1 MQMAIL
7 SNVSNNSGFI
17 VESQKALFN
26 FRIMQENK
34 SALDKAYDA
43 SRVEDK
49 IYQQWEKSGYFTPKV
64 DPKKKPFVI
73 SMPPPNATGQLHLGH
88 AVMLAIQDIMTRY
101 HRMKGDSTLWLPGTD
116 HAAIATQNRVEKM
129 IAEEGLTRHSMG
141 RTKFLQRV
149 KEFVADSQ
157 DTIRNQV
164 RKMGASCDWTRE
176 RYTLDAGLSEAVET
190 VFIKMYKD
198 GLIYRGNRIVNWC
211 IRCHSTL
218 ADDEVEYKE
227 EKTAFYYFKFGPFSI
242 GTVRPETKLQDKV
255 VIVHP
260 QDKRYKK
267 WHHKKMMIPWI
278 DGEVE
283 MYVIPDEAADME
295 MGSGAM
301 TITPA
306 HSFVDFELAQKYQV
320 PIFNIIG
327 EDGLLTEKAGQ
338 FAGMQVRDA
347 RHEFVKIL
355 QKKGL
360 VEKIDEN
367 YVHNVSVCYRC
378 GTPIEPLVSKQ
389 WFIDVNKKVIPQGTK
404 KISLKQASID
414 VVKKKK
420 IEIVPERFNKTYF
433 HWMENLHDWCVSR
446 QIWWGHRIPAWYSKS
461 GDIKV
466 QKDKPVETAKSG
478 KWKQDPDTLDTW
490 FSSALW
496 TFSTLG
502 WPQKTKDLEY
512 FHPTSVLETGHDI
525 LFFWVARMIIMSM
538 YAMHEVPFKTVYLHG
553 ILTDKHGRKM
563 SKSLGNGIDPLDMIA
578 KYGTDAVR
586 LSLIIGSTPGNS
598 MSIYEEK
605 IGGYRNFVNKI
616 WNAARFALM
625 NLEAKDLQVE
635 FNAKQ
640 IKTKAD
646 KWILTR
652 LQQLIKEVTE
662 DIEKYRFSDGG
673 TKIYNFT
680 WGEYCDWYLE
690 MSKGEMISRPVL
702 KYVLENLLILLH
714 PFTPYVT
721 EVLWKKLK
729 KKNLLMIE
737 PWPKANAKLIFAKE
751 SNEIELVKIIINR
764 IRSAKKEMKIDPV
777 RKINAVVYS
786 AHAKILQ
793 EYEEAIMRM
802 ARLESLTI
810 SKDGPKV
817 HNAISIFYKDT
828 KVYLPMEGILD
839 LKLELQRLQKE
850 IDNKQNLITSIDAKL
865 NNKGFLAGA
874 RKELIIK
881 EKERK
886 QHIAS
891 ELEQLLQKISEIQT

>member
-1 MQMAIL
+1 MPQNQTTL
-7 SNVSNNSGFI
+7 
-17 VESQKALFN
+17 E
-26 FRIMQENK
+26 
-34 SALDKAYDA
+34 KAYDA
-43 SRVEDK
+43 SKVEDK
-49 IYQQWEKSGYFTPKV
+49 IYKEWEKSGHFTPKP

-88 AVMLAIQDIMTRY
+88 AVMLALQDIMVRY

-149 KEFVADSQ
+149 KQFVGDSQ

-176 RYTLDAGLSEAVET
+176 RYTLDEGLSEAVET

-211 IRCHSTL
+211 IRCNSTL

-227 EKTAFYYFKFGPFSI
+227 EKTPFYYFKFGPFSI
-242 GTVRPETKLQDKV
+242 GTVRPETKLQDKI

-260 QDKRYKK
+260 KDKRYKK
-267 WHHKKMMIPWI
+267 WHNKKMMIPWI

-283 MYVIPDEAADME
+283 MHVIPDEAADME

-301 TITPA
+301 SITPA
-306 HSFVDFELAQKYQV
+306 HSFVDFELAQKYKV

-327 EDGLLTEKAGQ
+327 EDGLLTENAGQ
-338 FAGMQVRDA
+338 FQGMHVKDA
-347 RHEFVKIL
+347 RKEFVKIL
-355 QKKGL
+355 DKKGL

-378 GTPIEPLVSKQ
+378 GTSIEPLVSKQ
-389 WFIDVNKKVIPQGTK
+389 WFIDVNKKIIPRGSK
-404 KISLKQASID
+404 KLSLKEASIE
-414 VVKKKK
+414 VIKKKE
-420 IEIVPERFNKTYF
+420 IEIVPDRFNKTYF
-433 HWMENLHDWCVSR
+433 NWMENLHDWCISR
-446 QIWWGHRIPAWYSKS
+446 QIWWGHRIPVWYASKS

-466 QKDKPVETAKSG
+466 QKNKPEENAKSG

-502 WPQKTKDLEY
+502 WPKKTKDLEY

-525 LFFWVARMIIMSM
+525 LFFWVARMILMSM
-538 YAMHEVPFKTVYLHG
+538 YAMNEVPFKTVYLHG
-553 ILTDKHGRKM
+553 ILTDKNGKKM

-586 LSLIIGSTPGNS
+586 LSLVIGSTPGNS

-625 NLEAKDLQVE
+625 NLDNKVLSIE
-635 FNAKQ
+635 FKPSQ

-652 LQQLIKEVTE
+652 LQHLIKEVTE
-662 DIEKYRFSDGG
+662 DIEKFRFSDAG
-673 TKIYNFT
+673 TKIYEFT

-690 MSKGEMISRPVL
+690 ISKGDMISQPVL

-721 EVLWKKLK
+721 EVLWKKLNK
-729 KKNLLMIE
+729 KSLLMVE
-737 PWPKANAKLIFAKE
+737 PWPKVDKKLIFSKE
-751 SNEIELVKIIINR
+751 DKELELVKTIVTR
-764 IRSAKKEMKIDPV
+764 IRSAKKEVKIDPV
-777 RKINAVVYS
+777 RKIDAVIYS
-786 AHAKILQ
+786 TQAKTLE
-793 EYEEAIMRM
+793 EYTEAIMRM
-802 ARLESLTI
+802 ARLENLTI
-810 SKDGPKV
+810 TKDGPKV
-817 HNAISIFYKDT
+817 HNAISIFHKET
-828 KVYLPMEGILD
+828 KIYLPMEGILD
-839 LKLELQRLQKE
+839 MKLEKQRLEKE
-850 IDNKQNLITSIDAKL
+850 FDSKKSFLASIEAKL
-865 NNKGFLAGA
+865 KNKGFVANA
-874 RKELIIK
+874 PKDLIEK

-886 QHIAS
+886 LHIEG
-891 ELEQLLQKISEIQT
+891 ELKQLQQKISEIQT